1 MRREE
6 RILLWGSNLWL
17 LGDGLLGPLFAVFA
31 GEIGGDIFDITA
43 AWAIFMIVTGILTIQ
58 VGKFG
63 DKIGHEYLLFA
74 GYALNT
80 VFTFS
85 FLLIETPAQ
94 LFMVQA
100 GLGISLALAN
110 PTWYALY
117 DKYSTPNKDGY
128 IWGVASG
135 HGNIATGIA
144 AMAGGYIVTNY
155 SFEVLFITMG
165 IIQAIT
171 TILQAQL
178 FFRKK
183 TRVVAKRKRPRKI
196 KKNG

>member
-6 RILLWGSNLWL
+6 KILLWASNLWL

-31 GEIGGDIFDITA
+31 SGIGGDIFDITA
-43 AWAIFMIVTGILTIQ
+43 AWAIFMIVTGVLTIQ
-58 VGKFG
+58 VGKLG
-63 DKIGHEYLLFA
+63 DWIGHEYLLLL

-100 GLGISLALAN
+100 GLGVSLALAN

-117 DKYSTPNKDGY
+117 DKYSSSNRDGY

-135 HGNIATGIA
+135 HGNIATGMA
-144 AMAGGYIVTNY
+144 AMAGGYIVTKY
-155 SFEVLFITMG
+155 SFNVLFITMG
-165 IIQAIT
+165 IIQLFT
-171 TILQAQL
+171 TLLQAQL
-178 FFRKK
+178 LIKPKVKAAIKRRRIRRKQK
-183 TRVVAKRKRPRKI
+183 
-196 KKNG
+196 